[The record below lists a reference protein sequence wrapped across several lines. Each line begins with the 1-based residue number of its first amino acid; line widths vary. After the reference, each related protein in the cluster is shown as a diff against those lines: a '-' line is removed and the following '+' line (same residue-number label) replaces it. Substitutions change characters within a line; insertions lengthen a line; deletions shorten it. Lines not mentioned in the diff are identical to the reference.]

1 MRNPN
6 NPPTI
11 YPVVAAPRM
20 NAIEGLVTAHLAAN
34 AARSDIADSE
44 LIALAAEFAATPGTL
59 KAIKDR
65 LNLS

>member
-6 NPPTI
+6 FVRVPP
-11 YPVVAAPRM
+11 PVVSTPRL
-20 NAIEGLVTAHLAAN
+20 NALEALVTAHLAAN
-34 AARSDIADSE
+34 AARSDIDDSE
-44 LIALAAEFAATPGTL
+44 IIALAPEFAATPGTL